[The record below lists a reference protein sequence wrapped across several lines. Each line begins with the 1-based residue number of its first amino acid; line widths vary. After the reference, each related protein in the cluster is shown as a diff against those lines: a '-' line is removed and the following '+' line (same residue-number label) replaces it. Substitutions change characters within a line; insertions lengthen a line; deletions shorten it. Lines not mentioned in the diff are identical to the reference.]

1 MGPTKEG
8 LLVGG
13 IGDIT
18 SVSCPLLE
26 AEQDIFFRGLLEPN
40 SFYTRHVTTTAPRRL
55 GILGGTF
62 DPPHAGHLAAALAVQ
77 TQVGLD
83 DVVLMVANEP
93 WQKVG
98 DRQVTPARLRFEM
111 TDALVQGISGLR
123 ADDREIRR
131 GGPTFTVDTLEEILA
146 EQPDTEIFLIV
157 GADTANRLE
166 TWHRASD
173 VVSLSTIVIVNR
185 DDSTNTAPEFLHD
198 ARVVNVSMNPVDVSS
213 SAIREA
219 IALGESIDSATS
231 SSVES
236 IIRDRSLYVGT
247 K

>member
-26 AEQDIFFRGLLEPN
+26 AEQDFFLRRRLTPN

-98 DRQVTPARLRFEM
+98 DRQVTPARVRFEM

-185 DDSTNTAPEFLHD
+185 EDSTNTAPEFLHD

>member
-1 MGPTKEG
+1 
-8 LLVGG
+8 V
-13 IGDIT
+13 T
-18 SVSCPLLE
+18 S
-26 AEQDIFFRGLLEPN
+26 
-40 SFYTRHVTTTAPRRL
+40 TAPRRL

-62 DPPHAGHLAAALAVQ
+62 DPPHVGHLAAALAVR
-77 TQVGLD
+77 TQLGLD

-98 DRQVTPARLRFEM
+98 DRQVTPANVRWEM
-111 TDALVQGISGLR
+111 TNALVQGNSSLR

-146 EQPDTEIFLIV
+146 EQPDAEIFLIV

-173 VVSLSTIVIVNR
+173 VVRLSTIVIVNR
-185 DDSTNTAPEFLHD
+185 DDSTNTAPGFLRD
-198 ARVVNVSMNPVDVSS
+198 AQVVNVSMNPVDVSS

-219 IALGESIDSATS
+219 VSRGESIDSATS
-231 SSVES
+231 SSVAS
-236 IIRDRSLYVGT
+236 IIRDHALYVGT
-247 K
+247 Q

>member
-1 MGPTKEG
+1 MRPTKEG

-26 AEQDIFFRGLLEPN
+26 AEQDFFLRRRLAPN

-77 TQVGLD
+77 TQVALD
-83 DVVLMVANEP
+83 ELVLMVANEP

-98 DRQVTPARLRFEM
+98 ERQVTPAQVRFEM
-111 TDALVQGISGLR
+111 TEALVEGISGLR

-131 GGPTFTVDTLEEILA
+131 GGPTFTVDTLEEIHA
-146 EQPDTEIFLIV
+146 EHPDSEIFLIV
-157 GADTANRLE
+157 GADTASRLE

-173 VVSLSTIVIVNR
+173 VVRLSTIVIVNR
-185 DDSTNTAPEFLHD
+185 DDSTNTFPEFLRD
-198 ARVVNVSMNPVDVSS
+198 ARVVNVTMNPVDVSS
-213 SAIREA
+213 SGIRDA
-219 IALGESIDSATS
+219 VARGESIDSLTSPSVATI
-231 SSVES
+231 V
-236 IIRDRSLYVGT
+236 RDHSLYVGQR
-247 K
+247 

>member
-1 MGPTKEG
+1 MRPTKEG

-18 SVSCPLLE
+18 SISCPLLE
-26 AEQDIFFRGLLEPN
+26 AEQRFFLRRRLAPN

-62 DPPHAGHLAAALAVQ
+62 DPPHAGHLAAAVAVQ

-83 DVVLMVANEP
+83 ELVLMVANEP

-98 DRQVTPARLRFEM
+98 DRHVTPARLRFEM

-131 GGPTFTVDTLEEILA
+131 GGPTYTVDTLEEILSD
-146 EQPDTEIFLIV
+146 QPDTEIFLIV

-173 VVSLSTIVIVNR
+173 VVGLSTIVIVNR
-185 DDSTNTAPEFLHD
+185 DDSTNTAPGFLHD

-219 IALGESIDSATS
+219 VARAESIDSSTS
-231 SSVES
+231 ASVAS
-236 IIRDRSLYVGT
+236 IIRDHSLYLGT
-247 K
+247 Q

>member
-18 SVSCPLLE
+18 SVSSPLLE
-26 AEQDIFFRGLLEPN
+26 AEQDIFFRGLLGPN

-77 TQVGLD
+77 TQVALD
-83 DVVLMVANEP
+83 ELVLMVANEP

-98 DRQVTPARLRFEM
+98 DRQVTAAQVRFEM
-111 TDALVQGISGLR
+111 TKALVAGISGLR

-131 GGPTFTVDTLEEILA
+131 GGPTFTVDTLEEILG
-146 EQPDTEIFLIV
+146 EEPDSEIFLIV

-173 VVSLSTIVIVNR
+173 VVRLSTIVIVNR
-185 DDSTNTAPEFLHD
+185 DDSTNAAPGFLRD
-198 ARVVNVSMNPVDVSS
+198 AQVVNVSMNPVDVSS

-219 IALGESIDSATS
+219 VARGESINSLTS
-231 SSVES
+231 SSVAS
-236 IIRDRSLYVGT
+236 IVRDRSLYVGIA
-247 K
+247 

>member
-26 AEQDIFFRGLLEPN
+26 AEQDIFFRGLLAPN
-40 SFYTRHVTTTAPRRL
+40 SFYTRHVTSTAPRRL

-77 TQVGLD
+77 TQVALD
-83 DVVLMVANEP
+83 ELVLMVANEP

-98 DRQVTPARLRFEM
+98 DRQVTPARVRFEM
-111 TDALVQGISGLR
+111 TEALVDGISGLR

-146 EQPDTEIFLIV
+146 EQPDTEIFLVV

-173 VVSLSTIVIVNR
+173 VVKLSTIVIVNR
-185 DDSTNTAPEFLHD
+185 DDSTNAASGFLRD
-198 ARVVNVSMNPVDVSS
+198 ARVVNVTMNAVDVSS
-213 SAIREA
+213 SAIRKSVA
-219 IALGESIDSATS
+219 HGESIDSATS
-231 SSVES
+231 SSVAS
-236 IIRDRSLYVGT
+236 IIRDRSLYVGQR
-247 K
+247 

>member
-26 AEQDIFFRGLLEPN
+26 AEQDIFFRGLLAPN

-62 DPPHAGHLAAALAVQ
+62 DPPHAGHLAAAVAVQ
-77 TQVGLD
+77 TQVALD
-83 DVVLMVANEP
+83 ELVLMVANEP

-98 DRQVTPARLRFEM
+98 DRLVTPAQVRFEM
-111 TDALVQGISGLR
+111 TQAIVEGISGLR

-146 EQPDTEIFLIV
+146 EHPDTEIFLIV

-173 VVSLSTIVIVNR
+173 VVRLSTIVIVNR
-185 DDSTNTAPEFLHD
+185 DNSTNAATGFLRD
-198 ARVVNVSMNPVDVSS
+198 ARVLNVTMTPVDVSS

-219 IALGESIDSATS
+219 VAHGESIDSLTS
-231 SSVES
+231 SSVAS
-236 IIRDRSLYVGT
+236 IVRDRSLYVGN

>member
-26 AEQDIFFRGLLEPN
+26 AEQDIFFRRLLAPN
-40 SFYTRHVTTTAPRRL
+40 SFYTRHVTSTAPRRL

-77 TQVGLD
+77 TQVALD
-83 DVVLMVANEP
+83 ELVLMVANEP

-98 DRQVTPARLRFEM
+98 DRQVTPARVRFEM
-111 TDALVQGISGLR
+111 TEALVDGISGLR

-157 GADTANRLE
+157 GADTANRLK

-173 VVSLSTIVIVNR
+173 VVRLSTIVIVNR
-185 DDSTNTAPEFLHD
+185 DDSTNAASGFLRD
-198 ARVVNVSMNPVDVSS
+198 ARVVNVTMNAVDVSS
-213 SAIREA
+213 SAIRKSVA
-219 IALGESIDSATS
+219 HGESIDSATS
-231 SSVES
+231 SSVAS
-236 IIRDRSLYVGT
+236 IIRDRSLYVGQR
-247 K
+247 

>member
-1 MGPTKEG
+1 M
-8 LLVGG
+8 
-13 IGDIT
+13 
-18 SVSCPLLE
+18 LE
-26 AEQDIFFRGLLEPN
+26 AEQYFFLRRQLVPN
-40 SFYTRHVTTTAPRRL
+40 SFYTRHVTTTVPRRL

-62 DPPHAGHLAAALAVQ
+62 DPPHLGHLGAALAVQ

-83 DVVLMVANEP
+83 EIVLMVANEP

-98 DRQVTPARLRFEM
+98 DRQVTAAQVRWDM

-146 EQPDTEIFLIV
+146 EQPNTEIFLIV
-157 GADTANRLE
+157 GADTAERLE

-173 VVSLSTIVIVNR
+173 VVGLSTIVIVNR
-185 DDSTNTAPEFLHD
+185 DNSTNTAPGFLRD
-198 ARVVNVSMNPVDVSS
+198 ARVVNVSMNPVEVSS

-219 IALGESIDSATS
+219 VARGESVVASTS
-231 SSVES
+231 SSVAS
-236 IIRDRSLYVGT
+236 IIRDHSLYTGT
-247 K
+247 Q

>member
-1 MGPTKEG
+1 M
-8 LLVGG
+8 
-13 IGDIT
+13 
-18 SVSCPLLE
+18 LE
-26 AEQDIFFRGLLEPN
+26 AEQYFFLRRQLVPN

-62 DPPHAGHLAAALAVQ
+62 DPPHLGHLGAALAVQ

-83 DVVLMVANEP
+83 EIVLMVANEP

-98 DRQVTPARLRFEM
+98 DRQVTAAQVRWDM

-131 GGPTFTVDTLEEILA
+131 GGPTFTVDTLEEILV
-146 EQPDTEIFLIV
+146 EQPNTEIFLIV
-157 GADTANRLE
+157 GADTAERLE

-173 VVSLSTIVIVNR
+173 VVGLSTIVIVNR
-185 DDSTNTAPEFLHD
+185 DNSTNIAPGFLRD
-198 ARVVNVSMNPVDVSS
+198 ARVVNVSMNPVEVSS

-219 IALGESIDSATS
+219 VARGESVVASTS
-231 SSVES
+231 SSVAS
-236 IIRDRSLYVGT
+236 IVRDHSLYTGT
-247 K
+247 Q

>member
-26 AEQDIFFRGLLEPN
+26 AEQDFFLRRRLTPN

>member
-1 MGPTKEG
+1 M
-8 LLVGG
+8 
-13 IGDIT
+13 
-18 SVSCPLLE
+18 
-26 AEQDIFFRGLLEPN
+26 
-40 SFYTRHVTTTAPRRL
+40 TTTAPRRL

-131 GGPTFTVDTLEEILA
+131 GGPTYTVDTLEEILA

-157 GADTANRLE
+157 GADTAQRLD

-185 DDSTNTAPEFLHD
+185 DDVTNTAPGFLHD

-219 IALGESIDSATS
+219 VARGESIDSATS
-231 SSVES
+231 SSVVS

-247 K
+247 Q

>member
-26 AEQDIFFRGLLEPN
+26 AEQDIFFRGLLGPN

-77 TQVGLD
+77 TQVALD
-83 DVVLMVANEP
+83 ELVLMVANEP

-98 DRQVTPARLRFEM
+98 DRQVTAAQVRFEM
-111 TDALVQGISGLR
+111 TKALVAGISGLR

-131 GGPTFTVDTLEEILA
+131 GGPTFTVDTLEEILG
-146 EQPDTEIFLIV
+146 EEPDSEIFLIV

-173 VVSLSTIVIVNR
+173 VVRLSTIVIVNR
-185 DDSTNTAPEFLHD
+185 DNSTNAAPGFLRD
-198 ARVVNVSMNPVDVSS
+198 AKVVNVSMDPVDVSS

-219 IALGESIDSATS
+219 VARGESINSLTS
-231 SSVES
+231 SSVAS
-236 IIRDRSLYVGT
+236 IVRNRSLYVGIA
-247 K
+247 

>member
-26 AEQDIFFRGLLEPN
+26 AEQDIFFRGLLAPN

-62 DPPHAGHLAAALAVQ
+62 DPPHAGHLAAAVAVQ
-77 TQVGLD
+77 TQVALD
-83 DVVLMVANEP
+83 ELVLMVANEP

-98 DRQVTPARLRFEM
+98 DRQVTPAEVRFEM
-111 TDALVQGISGLR
+111 TEALVDGISGLR

-146 EQPDTEIFLIV
+146 EQPNTEIFLIV

-173 VVSLSTIVIVNR
+173 VVRLSTIVIVNR
-185 DDSTNTAPEFLHD
+185 DDSTNAASGFLRD
-198 ARVVNVSMNPVDVSS
+198 ARVVNVTMNAVDVSS
-213 SAIREA
+213 SAIRKA
-219 IALGESIDSATS
+219 VAHGESINSATS
-231 SSVES
+231 SSVAS
-236 IIRDRSLYVGT
+236 IIRDRSLYVGQR
-247 K
+247 

>member
-26 AEQDIFFRGLLEPN
+26 AEQDFFLRRRLAPN

-62 DPPHAGHLAAALAVQ
+62 DPPHAGHLAAAVAVQ
-77 TQVGLD
+77 TQVALD
-83 DVVLMVANEP
+83 ELVLMVANEP

-98 DRQVTPARLRFEM
+98 DRQVTPARVRFEM
-111 TDALVQGISGLR
+111 TEALVDGISGLR

-146 EQPDTEIFLIV
+146 EQPDTEIFLVV

-173 VVSLSTIVIVNR
+173 VVRLSTIVIVNR
-185 DDSTNTAPEFLHD
+185 DDSTNAASGFLRD
-198 ARVVNVSMNPVDVSS
+198 ARVVNVTMNAVDVSS
-213 SAIREA
+213 SAIRKSVA
-219 IALGESIDSATS
+219 HGESIDSATS
-231 SSVES
+231 SSVAS
-236 IIRDRSLYVGT
+236 IIRDRSLYVGQR
-247 K
+247 

>member
-1 MGPTKEG
+1 MRPTKEG

-26 AEQDIFFRGLLEPN
+26 AEQDFFPRRRQAPN

-62 DPPHAGHLAAALAVQ
+62 DPPHAGHLAAAVAVQ

-83 DVVLMVANEP
+83 DLVLMVANEP

-98 DRQVTPARLRFEM
+98 DRQVTPAQVRWEM

-123 ADDREIRR
+123 ADDQEIRR
-131 GGPTFTVDTLEEILA
+131 GGPTYTVDTLEEILSD
-146 EQPDTEIFLIV
+146 QPDTAIFLIV
-157 GADTANRLE
+157 GADTAQRLE

-173 VVSLSTIVIVNR
+173 VVRLSTIVIVNR
-185 DDSTNTAPEFLHD
+185 DDSTNTAPGFLRD

-213 SAIREA
+213 SAIRA
-219 IALGESIDSATS
+219 AVARGESIDSATS
-231 SSVES
+231 ASVAS
-236 IIRDRSLYVGT
+236 IIRDHSLYVDSQ
-247 K
+247 

>member
-26 AEQDIFFRGLLEPN
+26 AEQDFFLRRRLAPN

-77 TQVGLD
+77 TQVALD
-83 DVVLMVANEP
+83 ELVLMVANEP

-98 DRQVTPARLRFEM
+98 DRQVTPARVRFEM
-111 TDALVQGISGLR
+111 TEALVDGISGLR

-146 EQPDTEIFLIV
+146 EQPDTEIFLVV

-173 VVSLSTIVIVNR
+173 VVRLSTIVIVNR
-185 DDSTNTAPEFLHD
+185 DDSTNAASGFLRD
-198 ARVVNVSMNPVDVSS
+198 ARVVNVTMNAVDVSS
-213 SAIREA
+213 SAIRKSVA
-219 IALGESIDSATS
+219 HGESIDSATS
-231 SSVES
+231 SSVAS
-236 IIRDRSLYVGT
+236 IIRDRSLYVGQR
-247 K
+247 